1 MSGAAAT
8 TSGATVLVV
17 GSGAREHALADALA
31 ASPHVARVV
40 VAPGNAGT
48 AVRHENL
55 ACAATDAAG
64 LAAWAAAEKPALAV
78 IGPEAALV
86 AGVADALA
94 AYGVP
99 TFGPRR
105 AAAAIEGSKLFAKR
119 LMDEAG
125 VPTAAWAEVHDAA
138 SARAA
143 AARWAG
149 RVAIKA
155 DGLAAG
161 KGVVV
166 CSDLAE
172 VDAVVGG
179 FFDGGVGG
187 AEGGVLVEA
196 RLDGEE
202 LSVLALTD
210 GVHVRV
216 LPAAQ
221 DHKRLMDGDRG
232 PNTGGMGAYA
242 PAPRATPA
250 LLDEVR
256 LRCIEPVLAA
266 LAARGTP
273 FVGVL
278 FAGLM
283 LTADGPQVLEY
294 NARFGDPE
302 AEVILPLVAE
312 DLFTLLHDAARGCL
326 ASGTAATTG
335 RHALG
340 VVLASPGYPGRP
352 EIGLP
357 IRGLGPSGGV
367 DGAPEVDV
375 LHAGTARRDD
385 GGFETAGG
393 RVLVVRALGDTL
405 AEAHARAYA
414 AADTIRWSGLQ
425 QRHDVGARAL
435 RG

>member
-1 MSGAAAT
+1 MSAPV
-8 TSGATVLVV
+8 SGATVLVV

-31 ASPHVARVV
+31 QSPRVARVV

-48 AVRHENL
+48 AVRHETL
-55 ACAATDAAG
+55 ACAATDAAAI
-64 LAAWAAAEKPALAV
+64 AAWAAAERPALVV

-94 AYGVP
+94 EVGVP

-125 VPTAAWAEVHDAA
+125 VPTAAWAEVRDAA

-143 AARWAG
+143 AARWGG

-166 CSDLAE
+166 CDDLAQ
-172 VDAVVGG
+172 VDAVVDG

-221 DHKRLMDGDRG
+221 DHKRLLDGDRG

-250 LLDEVR
+250 LLDDVR
-256 LRCIEPVLAA
+256 ARCIEPVLAA
-266 LAARGTP
+266 LAARGAP

-278 FAGLM
+278 YAGLM

-302 AEVILPLVAE
+302 AEVIVPLVAE
-312 DLFTLLHDAARGCL
+312 DLFGLLHDAAVGRL
-326 ASGTAATTG
+326 ASGTVATTG
-335 RHALG
+335 RHAIG

-352 EIGLP
+352 ETGLP
-357 IRGLGPSGGV
+357 IDGLSASGGV

-385 GGFETAGG
+385 GRFETAGG

-414 AADTIRWSGLQ
+414 AAKTIRWSGLQ
-425 QRHDVGARAL
+425 RRGDIAARAL
-435 RG
+435 GG